1 MSESINHDIATM
13 SHNEEGKPSTLI
25 SLLEKY
31 MVEVPIVQRD
41 YAQGRIDEHSKMV
54 RQNLLADMKS
64 AILGTTLPLD
74 LNFVYGKTEGN
85 KFIPLDGQQRLTTL
99 YLLHLYAFHN
109 DVTKMNILVDRY
121 RSSGAVDTACPDLR
135 YRQNLLA

>member
-1 MSESINHDIATM
+1 
-13 SHNEEGKPSTLI
+13 
-25 SLLEKY
+25 
-31 MVEVPIVQRD
+31 
-41 YAQGRIDEHSKMV
+41 MV

-74 LNFVYGKTEGN
+74 FWMRHGKTEGN

-109 DVTKMNILVDRY
+109 DVTKTRNIKKIY
-121 RSSGAVDTACPDLR
+121 P
-135 YRQNLLA
+135 